1 MKTSKIILVVI
12 LCLIASIIM
21 RVLFVIGL
29 VLLSFLGKYD
39 TVEGIDNYSKYIYL
53 NEYGGDLDS
62 ELSIFPED
70 SSNMQNAFFTSSL
83 KTSLLDTDGYI
94 ILRAKY
100 NDEMFENEIERLSD
114 INITIYESCSSD
126 SNYYTNNIKYDNS
139 SYNYPAYITIDG
151 FSHTYEYAL
160 IDRENK
166 EIIYMYLSYPGENV
180 SKYKEYLKRD
190 ESEYSK
196 KDTLELF
203 SIYNHSFDSGKS
215 YMESMDCAE

>member
-1 MKTSKIILVVI
+1 
-12 LCLIASIIM
+12 
-21 RVLFVIGL
+21 
-29 VLLSFLGKYD
+29 
-39 TVEGIDNYSKYIYL
+39 
-53 NEYGGDLDS
+53 
-62 ELSIFPED
+62 
-70 SSNMQNAFFTSSL
+70 
-83 KTSLLDTDGYI
+83 
-94 ILRAKY
+94 
-100 NDEMFENEIERLSD
+100 MFENEIERLSD

-203 SIYNHSFDSGKS
+203 SIYNHSFDGGRS

>member
-1 MKTSKIILVVI
+1 MKTSKIIIVVI
-12 LCLIASIIM
+12 LCILASIIM
-21 RVLFVIGL
+21 RILFVIGL

-39 TVEGIDNYSKYIYL
+39 TVEGIDNYNKYIYL

-70 SSNMQNAFFTSSL
+70 SSNMQDAFFTSSL
-83 KTSLLDTDGYI
+83 KTNLLDTDGYI

-100 NDEMFENEIERLSD
+100 NDEMFENEIERLSN

-151 FSHTYEYAL
+151 FAHKYEYAL
-160 IDRENK
+160 IDRENN
-166 EIIYMYLSYPGENV
+166 EIIYIYISYPGDNV
-180 SKYKEYLKRD
+180 SKYKEYLKKD
-190 ESEYSK
+190 ETEYSK
-196 KDTLELF
+196 DDTLGLF
-203 SIYNHSFDSGKS
+203 SIYNNSFDNGRTF
-215 YMESMDCAE
+215 MEAMDCAE